1 MTCVAHVA
9 FFFIIYLLLF
19 ILFIIFILFYFIIS
33 FLNLISWPF
42 FAWGNGAVIYL
53 EGGSPE
59 FWERKWPKFSIVP
72 KYLAFLRSNS
82 GQEKLEKES
91 LRLL

>member
-1 MTCVAHVA
+1 MGSRSEAE
-9 FFFIIYLLLF
+9 YESLF
-19 ILFIIFILFYFIIS
+19 ESCYAIS
-33 FLNLISWPF
+33 SSISNICDV
-42 FAWGNGAVIYL
+42 GEEGADKVID
-53 EGGSPE
+53 
-59 FWERKWPKFSIVP
+59 RNFSIVP

>member
-1 MTCVAHVA
+1 MVVEKGKKCSSL
-9 FFFIIYLLLF
+9 YLMQ
-19 ILFIIFILFYFIIS
+19 
-33 FLNLISWPF
+33 
-42 FAWGNGAVIYL
+42 AKVID
-53 EGGSPE
+53 SSIND
-59 FWERKWPKFSIVP
+59 RNFSIVP